1 MSANENANVYLI
13 LDNAN
18 HPLGKGSME
27 SPVSAP
33 QLRML
38 VLDNQA
44 DEVADRQE
52 IQLISMGSDELPM
65 MCRVLRQRGDRVILE
80 KIATLDPDV
89 RRNLR
94 VNVEFDSFLY
104 PITGR
109 WRGRRAV
116 RSVDLSCG
124 GVAFIGEPGLE
135 EREISE
141 IIIPVTLDA
150 PVILQCQLLR
160 IKPLED
166 GNCFYASKFVNMCE
180 DEEVLVREAVFS
192 LQLATRPKNG

>member
-109 WRGRRAV
+109 WRGRKTV